1 MQTWKLTL
9 EYDGT
14 RYSGW
19 QEQPHARTVQGELR
33 RAAMDFFQS
42 EVDLGG
48 AGRTDSG
55 VHARA
60 QVAHLRIQNHQPRIE
75 PIRLVYSLNDRLPAD
90 INVLNAEEA
99 PPGFNAR
106 RDAAA
111 RSYVYQIST
120 RRTAF
125 FKKYVW
131 WVRDP
136 LDVKAMQGCAP
147 LIIGR
152 HDFAAFSERDPK
164 RDASTI
170 VVVNAAEIATD
181 ENLILFRITASH
193 FLWKMVRRLMG
204 AMVEV
209 GRGNADPRDFE
220 MLLRNPKQKTRLDPA
235 RATAPP
241 SGLFLERI
249 DYRLRENAEIAE
261 RRRGVHGKKNDLP

>member
-19 QEQPHARTVQGELR
+19 QEQPHSRTVQGELR
-33 RAAMDFFQS
+33 RAAEDLFQS

-48 AGRTDSG
+48 AGRTDAG

-60 QVAHLRIQNHQPRIE
+60 QVAHLRVQSRQQRIE
-75 PIRLVYSLNDRLPAD
+75 PTRLVYGINDRLPAD
-90 INVLNAEEA
+90 INVLNAEAA

-106 RDAAA
+106 RDAVA

-131 WVRDP
+131 WVRDR
-136 LDVKAMQGCAP
+136 LDVKAMQGCAQ
-147 LIIGR
+147 LVVGR
-152 HDFAAFSERDPK
+152 RDFAAFCERDPK
-164 RDASTI
+164 RDAST
-170 VVVNAAEIATD
+170 VVVVEAAEIALD
-181 ENLILFRITASH
+181 DNLILFRITASH
-193 FLWKMVRRLMG
+193 FLWKMVRRLAG

-209 GRGNADPRDFE
+209 GRGNADPGDFE
-220 MLLRNPKQKTRLDPA
+220 ALLKNPKRRTHLDPA

-249 DYRLRENAEIAE
+249 DYR
-261 RRRGVHGKKNDLP
+261 RR

>member
-33 RAAMDFFQS
+33 RAAKDLFQC

-48 AGRTDSG
+48 AGRTDAG

-60 QVAHLRIQNHQPRIE
+60 QVAHLKIQSRSDRIE
-75 PIRLVYSLNDRLPAD
+75 PVRLIYGLNDRLPAD
-90 INVLNAEEA
+90 INILSAENAPA
-99 PPGFNAR
+99 GFNAR
-106 RDAAA
+106 RDAVA

-131 WVRDP
+131 WVRDR
-136 LDVKAMQGCAP
+136 LDVGAMRECAQ
-147 LIIGR
+147 LVVGR
-152 HDFAAFSERDPK
+152 KDFAAFSERDPK
-164 RDASTI
+164 RDASTR
-170 VVVNAAEIATD
+170 VVVESAEIAID

-193 FLWKMVRRLMG
+193 FLWKMVRRLTG
-204 AMVEV
+204 SLVEI
-209 GRGNADPRDFE
+209 GRGSVDRGDFAE
-220 MLLRNPKQKTRLDPA
+220 LLGNPKRRTRLDPA
-235 RATAPP
+235 RVTAPP

-249 DYRLRENAEIAE
+249 DYRFRENAEVAE
-261 RRRGVHGKKNDLP
+261 IKTRKARKEE